1 MNLQRVSRY
10 NGREI
15 RLICSECGVW
25 TPDDQCYANL
35 DGKPFKD
42 YYCEPCSNNL
52 KQGDRH
58 E

>member
-1 MNLQRVSRY
+1 MNLQRVGRY

-42 YYCEPCSNNL
+42 YYCESCSNNV
-52 KQGDRH
+52 KEG
-58 E
+58 ET